1 MTEIATTSRFVPA
14 TRLPE
19 SFTSAF
25 EDLYTHAYRAAYRLI
40 GIHQDSEDVAEEA
53 CAQACLRWDRL
64 TRDGAADPWVILSTT
79 HLAIDQY
86 RERART
92 RAREGVPGLAQT
104 LDRRRV
110 ELHRALDQLTPRL
123 RDVVVLR
130 YVVDLSEADTAAALG
145 CTTDTVKSQGARG
158 LALLRYALGED
169 DAP

>member
-53 CAQACLRWDRL
+53 CAQACLRW
-64 TRDGAADPWVILSTT
+64 
-79 HLAIDQY
+79 
-86 RERART
+86 
-92 RAREGVPGLAQT
+92 
-104 LDRRRV
+104 RV
-110 ELHRALDQLTPRL
+110 ELHHALDQLTPRL